1 MGWQIHED
9 LSDMQW
15 GYLNFLR
22 ELYSSG
28 SNDKNKTVFNP
39 EEFQRLKQEY
49 VKKISDG
56 AALQERLRAKRN
68 ELFNLRDGISSLEM
82 ELESRLTTEKNRAKP
97 PLMQFVEKMSDPAGV
112 DLAIVQKVVEE
123 VQRTDQIM
131 RCLRK
136 EARGLARM
144 DRSHLL
150 GFLNTLVRLK
160 TCFLER
166 DMEDGVQG
174 VQVRLS

>member
-1 MGWQIHED
+1 MSPVNEET
-9 LSDMQW
+9 LA
-15 GYLNFLR
+15 R
-22 ELYSSG
+22 EWRRRKVASLEL
-28 SNDKNKTVFNP
+28 KETRTRL
-39 EEFQRLKQEY
+39 EFQRRRIRQLLEEL
-49 VKKISDG
+49 DE
-56 AALQERLRAKRN
+56 AECLER
-68 ELFNLRDGISSLEM
+68 

-150 GFLNTLVRLK
+150 GFLNTLLRLK

-166 DMEDGVQG
+166 DMEDGVQS